1 MRGFVGVCA
10 CVCMG
15 MGVCAWMQI
24 LITINPT
31 HQPLQSPDLATLL
44 GHLTSSKGQL
54 ITGQQQTQEVQQNV
68 LYMLAR
74 SSTGLGK
81 VAQGLKP
88 PLFSGEKD
96 SVELDTWL
104 FQVKNIFKPCHP

>member
-1 MRGFVGVCA
+1 
-10 CVCMG
+10 
-15 MGVCAWMQI
+15 MQ
-24 LITINPT
+24 P
-31 HQPLQSPDLATLL
+31 H
-44 GHLTSSKGQL
+44 
-54 ITGQQQTQEVQQNV
+54 V
-68 LYMLAR
+68 LSMLAR
-74 SSTGLGK
+74 SSTGREQ